1 MKPPLCTSSIFCI
14 ATTEAS
20 LSFWIIAAL
29 IAFLGLVCYFG
40 FLELERFTGG
50 KYKKLEELDK
60 TLAEKL
66 DALHLHPE
74 RLRMAARFSIFIC
87 PIAAVLIFLYGLP
100 SSSKTLE
107 PLPLII
113 ASALLAIGFLAA
125 EIIAARTS
133 IVANAKILCF
143 FTPIF
148 TFFSYLLFPFVWLVE
163 RHAQVLEAQGE
174 TQNVNTTEDEIL
186 SLIDKKDEGEKTAY
200 VDDIEEVERRIVTGA
215 FELDD
220 TTVHEI
226 MTPRVDIDAIS
237 ADSDVNST
245 IKLILKS
252 GHSRIPVY
260 KESIDQII
268 GVIYAKDLL
277 NKEKVYTAKSL
288 TDLVHPPY
296 YTPETKKIGDLLA
309 EFQKNKTHF
318 AIVIDE
324 YGGTSG
330 IVTFEDILEE
340 LVGEIQDE
348 YDIEEA
354 EQPQWKPDANGW
366 YTMDARTPISD
377 INDNLDLNLPDSNDY
392 DTIGGYLAD
401 AAGKI
406 LKEGE
411 TQTTD
416 IVEIAV
422 LEATPRVVE
431 KIKLRPVMNEEE

>member
-1 MKPPLCTSSIFCI
+1 MSSWIVAGVI
-14 ATTEAS
+14 AV
-20 LSFWIIAAL
+20 
-29 IAFLGLVCYFG
+29 LGIVCYFG

-66 DALHLHPE
+66 DGLHLHQE

-87 PIAAVLIFLYGLP
+87 PTVAVLVLLNGLSA
-100 SSSKTLE
+100 SSE
-107 PLPLII
+107 PLQTLPLVMSSILLII
-113 ASALLAIGFLAA
+113 IFLAA
-125 EIIAARTS
+125 EGIAARTS
-133 IVANAKILCF
+133 IIANAKILCF
-143 FTPIF
+143 FTPLF
-148 TFFSYLLFPFVWLVE
+148 KVFSYLLFPFIWLVE
-163 RHAQVLEAQGE
+163 QHAKAREAQGE
-174 TQNVNTTEDEIL
+174 TQDVNTTEDEIL
-186 SLIDKKDEGEKTAY
+186 SLIDKKEEGEKTAY
-200 VDDIEEVERRIVTGA
+200 VDDIEEDERRIVTGA

-237 ADSDVNST
+237 ADSDVPST
-245 IKLILKS
+245 VKLILKS

-288 TDLVHPPY
+288 TDLVHTPY

-348 YDIEEA
+348 YDVEEA
-354 EQPQWKPDANGW
+354 EEPQWRPDSAGW
-366 YTMDARTPISD
+366 YTMDARTTISD
-377 INDNLDLNLPDSNDY
+377 INENLDIALPDSDDY

-406 LKEGE
+406 LQEGE
-411 TQTTD
+411 TLTTD
-416 IVEIAV
+416 LVEVEI
-422 LEATPRVVE
+422 LEANPRCVK
-431 KIKLRPVMNEEE
+431 KIKLRPVKQEED